1 MSATKD
7 ICKAFTIDYNR
18 LSSRLN
24 SSIIVEYV
32 SKTMDVC
39 GLWDTGATMSCIS
52 HEVVST
58 LSLIP
63 VGRGTIQTP
72 SGSKEV
78 DIHLVDFILP
88 NGVGIKGVRVYET
101 DIGDQGIGALI
112 GMDIISRGDFTV
124 TNYNGSTVFT
134 FRMPS
139 MKVVDY
145 VKQINA
151 QNAIGAKHGKG
162 KRRR

>member
-1 MSATKD
+1 MG
-7 ICKAFTIDYNR
+7 CKACT
-18 LSSRLN
+18 
-24 SSIIVEYV
+24 VEYHKIAQRLR
-32 SKTMDVC
+32 SDIIIEYGCKTMNVV
-39 GLWDTGATMSCIS
+39 GLWDTGATATCIS
-52 HEVVST
+52 HDVASN
-58 LSLIP
+58 LGLP
-63 VGRGTIQTP
+63 VLGKRSIKTP
-72 SGSKEV
+72 SGGSDVDVHMV
-78 DIHLVDFILP
+78 DITLP
-88 NGVGIKGVRVYET
+88 NKVQIKDVYVLET

-145 VKQINA
+145 VKQIYA